1 MTQEHE
7 LTAVS
12 DGIATN
18 SASSN
23 FELSADTIDSLF
35 QQALSVKGASEFKQL
50 IDQIVSIRR
59 HKLWN
64 AFLISVQRP
73 GAIAIATPKEWRD
86 HFQRT
91 ILPGARPIVILHPFG
106 PVKFVYELA
115 DTTGPDHPRLR
126 IHDPFGVSEL
136 GDRVFNLACL
146 GELSKAFLEEEG
158 ILIQR
163 DDLGSSYA
171 GFATRVH
178 GGGDG
183 ETLVGEGT
191 PSSFVVR
198 VDRRQQPAAT
208 FATLAHELGHIF
220 CGHLGVPATP
230 TKAQGKKYRPWWPSR
245 SGELTHPQREFEAE
259 ATAYVVCQRLGIRT
273 KSSEYLANLITSA
286 DWAKISVSNIV
297 RAADRIERISR
308 GVLEKFGDRVE
319 RPENKQPMFA
329 LHVSTQA

>member
-1 MTQEHE
+1 MNQDHN
-7 LTAVS
+7 LTAVPE
-12 DGIATN
+12 GIETN

-35 QQALSVKGASEFKQL
+35 QQALSVKGAGEFREL
-50 IDQIVSIRR
+50 IDQIVSLRR

-73 GAIAIATPKEWRD
+73 GAIAVATPKEWRT
-86 HFQRT
+86 HFQCT

-106 PVKFVYELA
+106 PVKFVYELS

-126 IHDPFGVSEL
+126 IQDPFGVTEL
-136 GDRVFNLACL
+136 GGRAFNLVCL
-146 GELSKAFLEEEG
+146 GKLSAAFLKEEG

-163 DDLGSSYA
+163 DDLGTNYA

-178 GGGDG
+178 AGGDG

-198 VDRRQQPAAT
+198 VDRRQQPAAA

-220 CGHLGVPATP
+220 CGHLGVPAAP
-230 TKAQGKKYRPWWPSR
+230 TKAQSRKYRPWWPNR
-245 SGELTHPQREFEAE
+245 NGELTHPQREFEAE
-259 ATAYVVCQRLGIRT
+259 ATAYVVCQRLGIQT
-273 KSSEYLANLITSA
+273 KSSEYLASLITSA

-297 RAADRIERISR
+297 RAADRIERNSR
-308 GVLEKFGDRVE
+308 DVVEKFGDRVQ
-319 RPENKQPMFA
+319 RPEKKQPMFP
-329 LHVSTQA
+329 LHLSTQA